1 MTWQRTFVIVAGVAF
16 TAAGIETS
24 IAQDKIVIG
33 VAGPMTGDL
42 AEFGAQL
49 RKGAEQAVADVNA
62 AGGVLGK
69 QLRLEIGDDV
79 CDPKQAVS
87 VASDLAGKNVAFV
100 AGHFCSGSSI
110 PASKVYQEENI
121 IMMSPSSTNPELTE
135 SAAADGWQGVLRVC
149 GRDDKQGGF
158 AAEWVVKNMSGKRVA
173 IVHDKSTAGK
183 GVVDEFKRVLNS
195 LGTTEVI
202 YEAIT
207 AGEQDYTPLIT
218 KLQSLGTEVLYY
230 GGYHPE
236 AALIVRQGAEHGFK
250 ARLISSDGMATKE
263 FWTLAGPAAAG
274 TMFTNAPD
282 PRKIPAAAS
291 IVEKFRASGYEPEG
305 YTLNNFAAVQVW
317 ADAAKKAGT
326 TDTKAVMA
334 ALRGQKWE
342 TVIGPVTFDDK
353 GDNIDYRYVMFVFAD
368 GGYREL
374 GY

>member
-1 MTWQRTFVIVAGVAF
+1 MGWQKALAIVASVAF
-16 TAAGIETS
+16 AAGITTS
-24 IAQDKIVIG
+24 AAQEIVIG

-42 AEFGAQL
+42 AEFGVQL
-49 RKGAEQAVADVNA
+49 RKGAEQAVTDINA

-69 QLRLEIGDDV
+69 KLRLEIGDDV

-87 VASDLAGKNVAFV
+87 VAAELAGKGVKFV

-110 PASKVYQEENI
+110 PASKVYQEENV
-121 IMMSPSSTNPELTE
+121 IMISPSSTNPELTD

-149 GRDDKQGGF
+149 GRDDKQGSF
-158 AAEWVVKNMSGKRVA
+158 AAEWVVKNMAGKKVA

-218 KLQSLGTEVLYY
+218 KLQSVGTEVLYY

-236 AALIVRQGAEHGFK
+236 AALIVRQAAEKGLK
-250 ARLISSDGMATKE
+250 APLISSDGMATKE

-274 TMFTNAPD
+274 TMFTNAVD
-282 PRKIPAAAS
+282 PRKHPASAA
-291 IVEKFRASGYEPEG
+291 IVEKFRASGYDPEG
-305 YTLNNFAAVQVW
+305 YTLNNYAAVQVW
-317 ADAAKKAGT
+317 TGAVQKAGT

-334 ALRGQKWE
+334 ALRGQTWQ
-342 TVIGPVTFDDK
+342 TVMGPATFDEK
-353 GDNIDYRYVMFVFAD
+353 GDNKDYTYVMFVFAD
-368 GGYREL
+368 GGYREV

>member
-1 MTWQRTFVIVAGVAF
+1 MAWQKVLVIVAGVLF
-16 TAAGIETS
+16 AAGVEKS
-24 IAQDKIVIG
+24 VAQDEVVIG

-49 RKGAEQAVADVNA
+49 RKGAEQAVADINA
-62 AGGVLGK
+62 AGGVLGRP
-69 QLRLEIGDDV
+69 LRLEIGDDV

-87 VASDLAGKNVAFV
+87 VAADLSGKEVLFV

-110 PASKVYQEENI
+110 PASKVYQEENR
-121 IMMSPSSTNPELTE
+121 IMISPSSTNPELTD

-149 GRDDKQGGF
+149 GRDDKQGSF
-158 AAEWVVKNMSGKRVA
+158 AAEWVVKNLPGKKVA

-218 KLQSLGTEVLYY
+218 KLQSVGTEVLYY

-236 AALIVRQGAEHGFK
+236 AALIVRQAAEKGLK
-250 ARLISSDGMATKE
+250 APLISSDGMATKE
-263 FWTLAGPAAAG
+263 FWTLAGPATAG
-274 TMFTNAPD
+274 TMFTNAVD
-282 PRKIPAAAS
+282 PAKTS
-291 IVEKFRASGYEPEG
+291 GGGGDCGEFRTSGYDPEG
-305 YTLNNFAAVQVW
+305 YTLNTYAAVQVW
-317 ADAAKKAGT
+317 SDAAKKAGT

-334 ALRGQKWE
+334 ALRSQTWQ
-342 TVIGPVTFDDK
+342 TVMGPATFDEK
-353 GDNIDYRYVMFVFAD
+353 GDNKDYQYVMFIFAD
-368 GGYREL
+368 GGYREV